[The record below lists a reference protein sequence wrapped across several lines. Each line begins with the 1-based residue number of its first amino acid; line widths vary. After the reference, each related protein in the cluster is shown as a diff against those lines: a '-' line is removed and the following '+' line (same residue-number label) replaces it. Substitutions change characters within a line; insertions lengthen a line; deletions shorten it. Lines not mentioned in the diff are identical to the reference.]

1 MIQNKWNRMEC
12 QLLQGSWEMPEKGG
26 GGDKSKP
33 QILVNA
39 NQLTSTVQLHKSC
52 STAVPRFT

>member
-1 MIQNKWNRMEC
+1 MSIIARFMGNARK
-12 QLLQGSWEMPEKGG
+12 KG